1 MYSINCSKVLPSAAG
16 CHKLPRTSWRLM
28 GKLSAPAPPALGA
41 TANAFARTR
50 LPTNVQKSTAGWEE
64 QPEERDDDCEKL
76 QLSGV
81 GDEGDRWGRMRLME
95 RRRMWEDE
103 PEECAL
109 VMMVPLWSGSPQ
121 HRGERET
128 LTRPH
133 PVWARLSGPEGAP
146 SRPSTDD
153 MKTEADSNSG

>member
-1 MYSINCSKVLPSAAG
+1 
-16 CHKLPRTSWRLM
+16 
-28 GKLSAPAPPALGA
+28 
-41 TANAFARTR
+41 
-50 LPTNVQKSTAGWEE
+50 
-64 QPEERDDDCEKL
+64 
-76 QLSGV
+76 
-81 GDEGDRWGRMRLME
+81 ME

-133 PVWARLSGPEGAP
+133 PV
-146 SRPSTDD
+146 
-153 MKTEADSNSG
+153 